1 MNKLNF
7 NKQLIYKLFLSFA
20 LFILSLVRA
29 NANDVYYEQC
39 SSLNDIVDG
48 QTYLLVISDGK
59 KHYAVQSNSPNCCPI
74 AMESDN
80 TIKNPVNS
88 IKWIATAGSS
98 ENTFYF
104 QNGTKGLYYKV
115 KDKNTV
121 LSTTTTNKSLWYISK
136 LETKNAFKITFDD
149 KYRSKYISW
158 SASSTK
164 CFSVYD
170 SRFYN
175 QLEHDAGLVGYS
187 GAFYI
192 YKEVTGPTLSAT
204 VSSIDFVTTEAKPT
218 ETKSFSLSGTKL
230 TSPATLSIAGDNAD
244 LFSVST
250 SSIEPTDGSIPSTQ
264 ITVSYNPASTSTPA
278 THSAILNIT
287 STDAAPIAIALKGR
301 VEIDQTVYHNVSWM
315 VNGSPYSAGTPTTTV
330 ADGSNVS
337 QLPTA
342 PANIN
347 EYKFVG
353 WTTSQITTNQ
363 STAPSVLFT
372 SAADAPVVTADV
384 VYYAV
389 YASQD
394 GATQWKK
401 LKASEVKEEGV
412 YALIS
417 EKGYA
422 FTGVIS
428 SGKSYISSSQFSFN
442 NLGIANDAPKGICE
456 LTLKKNGNGFSMYN
470 AQKGYL
476 YAKDCSAGSLAWHP
490 TESSYWYC
498 NNANWCYKENGA
510 YLQYFSS
517 TKNDYFNTYSGT
529 KYAPVYFAQKISSA
543 SYTTTIASAP
553 SYTAKAISL
562 KAEASKA
569 YWATFSYSE
578 PTFFPK
584 AVAVNAITVADGRII
599 ADADVFESSTDVA
612 IGDGTLSGV
621 YVPANT
627 GVLIK
632 SSESNITCYV
642 VANKSVSVIAESR
655 NMLKPAPT
663 NGGVFTSAPDKI
675 YYKLAY
681 DDLFTKK
688 DLGFYYG
695 ADAGGAFYVK
705 AETAYLAVPIDK
717 TEGAKAFVL
726 DDETTAINGIST
738 RNNQAE
744 TVYNLN
750 GQRVA
755 SMAKSGLYIVNGK
768 KVVRK

>member
-1 MNKLNF
+1 MNKF
-7 NKQLIYKLFLSFA
+7 NLSKQLIYKLFLSFA
-20 LFILSLVRA
+20 LLILSSVSA
-29 NANDVYYEQC
+29 KANDVYYEQC
-39 SSLNDIVDG
+39 SSLSDIVDG

-59 KHYAVQSNSPNCCPI
+59 KHYAVRSNSANCYPI
-74 AMESDN
+74 TMESDN
-80 TIKNPVNS
+80 TIKNPDES
-88 IKWIATAGSS
+88 IRWKATAGSS
-98 ENTFYF
+98 KNTFYF

-136 LETKNAFKITFDD
+136 LETKNAFKITFDTTP
-149 KYRSKYISW
+149 SKYISW
-158 SASSTK
+158 KDANT
-164 CFSVYD
+164 FVVYESV
-170 SRFYN
+170 FYN
-175 QLEHDAGLVGYS
+175 QLTGDKGLLRQA
-187 GAFYI
+187 GAFSI
-192 YKEVTGPTLSAT
+192 YKEVSGPTLSAT
-204 VSSIDFVTTEAKPT
+204 VSSLDFVTTEAKPT
-218 ETKSFSLSGTKL
+218 DTKSFSLLGTKL
-230 TSPATLSIAGDNAD
+230 TSPATLSITGDNAD
-244 LFSVST
+244 LFRVST

-264 ITVSYNPASTSTPA
+264 ISVSYTPTSTSTPA

-301 VEIDQTVYHNVSWM
+301 VESNQTVYHNVSWI
-315 VNGSPYSAGTPTTTV
+315 VNGSLYSAGTPTTTV
-330 ADGSNVS
+330 ADGSKVA

-347 EYKFVG
+347 DYKFVG
-353 WTTSQITTNQ
+353 WTNSQITTNQ

-372 SAADAPVVTADV
+372 SASGAPAVTADV

-394 GATQWKK
+394 GPTQWKK

-412 YALIS
+412 YALVTS
-417 EKGYA
+417 DGYA
-422 FTGVIS
+422 FSGIIQGD
-428 SGKSYISSSQFSFN
+428 GKSYYCKTQFSFN
-442 NLGIANDAPKGICE
+442 TSGIATSAPEDVCE
-456 LTLKKNGNGFSMYN
+456 LTLKKNGAGFSMFN
-470 AQKGYL
+470 AKYGYL
-476 YAKDCSAGSLAWHP
+476 YAISKSQGKLDWHD
-490 TESSYWYC
+490 TETSYWSYT
-498 NNANWCYKENGA
+498 NSNWVYNKCGA
-510 YLQYFSS
+510 YLRYSANFANQ
-517 TKNDYFNTYSGT
+517 YFNTYDKNYGVT
-529 KYAPVYFAQKISSA
+529 PYFAQKISSA

-553 SYTAKAISL
+553 SYAAKPIL
-562 KAEASKA
+562 LQAEASNA
-569 YWATFSYSE
+569 YWATFSCSE
-578 PTFFPK
+578 PTFFPE
-584 AVAVNAITVADGRII
+584 AVAVNAITVAGGRII
-599 ADADVFESSTDVA
+599 ANADIFESSTDVA

-632 SSESNITCYV
+632 SSESDITCYV
-642 VANKSVSVIAESR
+642 VSNKNVSAIAESQ

-663 NGGVFTSAPDKI
+663 DGGVFTPDTDKI

-681 DDLFTKK
+681 DDFFAKK

-705 AETAYLAVPIDK
+705 AETAYLAVPTDK

-750 GQRVA
+750 GQRIA
-755 SMAKSGLYIVNGK
+755 SMAKPGLYIVNGK

>member
-1 MNKLNF
+1 MNKF
-7 NKQLIYKLFLSFA
+7 NLSKQLIYKLFLSFA
-20 LFILSLVRA
+20 LLILSSVRA

-39 SSLNDIVDG
+39 SSLSDIVDG

-59 KHYAVQSNSPNCCPI
+59 KHYAVRSSYANCYPI
-74 AMESDN
+74 TMESDN
-80 TIKNPVNS
+80 TIKNPDES
-88 IKWIATAGSS
+88 IKWKATAGSS

-104 QNGTKGLYYKV
+104 QNGTNGLYYKN
-115 KDKNTV
+115 KDKDTD

-136 LETKNAFKITFDD
+136 LETKNAFKITFDATA
-149 KYRSKYISW
+149 YKYICW
-158 SASSTK
+158 DNQNRLRFAVFQTK
-164 CFSVYD
+164 FYD
-170 SRFYN
+170 QFEKN
-175 QLEHDAGLVGYS
+175 TDLVRS
-187 GAFYI
+187 CGAFYI
-192 YKEVTGPTLSAT
+192 YKEVSGPTLSAT
-204 VSSIDFVTTEAKPT
+204 VSSLDFVTTEAKLT
-218 ETKSFSLSGTKL
+218 DTKSFSLSGTKL
-230 TSPATLSIAGDNAD
+230 TSSATLSVTGDDAD

-250 SSIEPTDGSIPSTQ
+250 TSVEPTDGSIPSTQ

-278 THSAILNIT
+278 THSATLNIT

-301 VEIDQTVYHNVSWM
+301 VEIDQTVYHNVAWM

-330 ADGSNVS
+330 ADGNKVA

-342 PANIN
+342 PANIDD
-347 EYKFVG
+347 YKFVG
-353 WTTSQITTNQ
+353 WTNSQITTNQ

-372 SAADAPVVTADV
+372 SASGAPAVTADV

-394 GATQWKK
+394 GANQWKK

-417 EKGYA
+417 EKGYV

-428 SGKSYISSSQFSFN
+428 SGKSNISSSQFSFN

-456 LTLKKNGNGFSMYN
+456 LTLKKNSNGFSMYN

-476 YAKDCSAGSLAWHP
+476 YAIDCSAGSLAWHP

-517 TKNDYFNTYSGT
+517 PKSNYFNTYSGT
-529 KYAPVYFAQKISSA
+529 KYTPVYFAQKISSA
-543 SYTTTIASAP
+543 SYTTTLGAAP
-553 SYTAKAISL
+553 TYTAKAISL
-562 KAEASKA
+562 KAETTDAH
-569 YWATFSYSE
+569 WATFSYSE
-578 PTFFPK
+578 PTFFPE
-584 AVAVNAITVADGRII
+584 AVSVNAITVAKGTITTNN
-599 ADADVFESSTDVA
+599 DVFEHSSDVT
-612 IGDGTLSGV
+612 IGEATLSGV

-632 SSESNITCYV
+632 SADADATCYV
-642 VANKSVSVIAESR
+642 VANKTVAALQESQ
-655 NMLKPAPT
+655 NMLKPALVG
-663 NGGVFTSAPDKI
+663 GGVFSPAADYT

-681 DDLFTKK
+681 NDLSSRTG
-688 DLGFYYG
+688 LGFYYG

-705 AETAYLAVPIDK
+705 KETAYLAVPTAK
-717 TEGAKAFVL
+717 AGAAKAFVL

-755 SMAKSGLYIVNGK
+755 SMAKPGLYIVNGK

>member
-1 MNKLNF
+1 MNHF
-7 NKQLIYKLFLSFA
+7 SQNKQLIYKLFLSFA
-20 LFILSLVRA
+20 LLFLSLVRA

-39 SSLNDIVDG
+39 SELSDIVDG

-59 KHYAVQSNSPNCCPI
+59 KHYAVCSNSPNCYSI
-74 AMESDN
+74 TMESDN

-88 IKWIATAGSS
+88 IKWTATAGSS
-98 ENTFYF
+98 KNTFYF
-104 QNGTKGLYYKV
+104 QNGTKGLYYKNI
-115 KDKNTV
+115 DKNTV
-121 LSTTTTNKSLWYISK
+121 LSTTTTDKSLWYISK
-136 LETKNAFKITFDD
+136 LETKNAFKITFDTTP
-149 KYRSKYISW
+149 SKYISW
-158 SASSTK
+158 KDANT
-164 CFSVYD
+164 FVVYESV
-170 SRFYN
+170 FYN
-175 QLEHDAGLVGYS
+175 QLKGDKGLLRQA

-192 YKEVTGPTLSAT
+192 YKEVTGPTLSAS
-204 VSSIDFVTTEAKPT
+204 VSSLDFVTTEAKPT
-218 ETKSFSLSGTKL
+218 DTKSFSLLGTKL
-230 TSPATLSIAGDNAD
+230 TSPATLSITGDNAD

-250 SSIEPTDGSIPSTQ
+250 TSVEPTDGSIPSTQ

-278 THSAILNIT
+278 THSATLNIT
-287 STDAAPIAIALKGR
+287 STDAAPIAIALRGR
-301 VEIDQTVYHNVSWM
+301 VVSDQTVYHNVAWM
-315 VNGSPYSAGTPTTTV
+315 VNGSSYSAGTPTTTV
-330 ADGSNVS
+330 ADGSKVV

-347 EYKFVG
+347 EYNFVG

-363 STAPSVLFT
+363 STVPSVLFT
-372 SAADAPVVTADV
+372 SASGAPAVTADV

-394 GATQWKK
+394 GPTQWKK

-412 YALIS
+412 YALVTS
-417 EKGYA
+417 DGYA
-422 FTGVIS
+422 FSGIINA
-428 SGKSYISSSQFSFN
+428 GKSYYCKTTFSFN
-442 NLGIANDAPKGICE
+442 TSGIATSAPEDVCE
-456 LTLKKNGNGFSMYN
+456 LTLEKNGSGFSMFN
-470 AQKGYL
+470 AKYGYL
-476 YAKDCSAGSLAWHP
+476 YAKMSSTGNLAWH
-490 TESSYWYC
+490 ESETSYWYC
-498 NNANWCYKENGA
+498 KSTTGWCYKAKDA
-510 YLQYFSS
+510 YLRCYTTAKSG
-517 TKNDYFNTYSGT
+517 YFNTYGT
-529 KYAPVYFAQKISSA
+529 KYSEDVYFAKKISSA

-553 SYTAKAISL
+553 AYAAKAISL
-562 KAEASKA
+562 QAEASNA

-599 ADADVFESSTDVA
+599 ANADIFESSADVA

-642 VANKSVSVIAESR
+642 VSNKNVSAIDESQ

-663 NGGVFTSAPDKI
+663 DGGVFTSATDKI

-681 DDLFTKK
+681 DDYFNKK

-705 AETAYLAVPIDK
+705 SGTAYLAVPTTK
-717 TEGAKAFVL
+717 ALGAKAFVL

-750 GQRVA
+750 GQRVD
-755 SMAKSGLYIVNGK
+755 SMAKPGMYIVNGK